1 LNLRPIYYES
11 LDNIIIIIRYLFGD
25 FKTLKKAKIVKNK
38 MEALG
43 VQDAC
48 VVIYKEG
55 LIIHVKTP
63 IKIIE
68 LLIKNLYTIYW
79 IT

>member
-11 LDNIIIIIRYLFGD
+11 LDNIIIRYLFGD

-48 VVIYKEG
+48 VVIYKEV

>member
-1 LNLRPIYYES
+1 MNLRPIYYEIV
-11 LDNIIIIIRYLFGD
+11 DNIIIIIRYLFGD

-38 MEALG
+38 MKALG

-48 VVIYKEG
+48 VVIYKEV

>member
-1 LNLRPIYYES
+1 MNLRPIYYES